1 MSISQPAGWIKDLLE
16 FHGKRPESLVSGGME
31 SLCPL
36 IPENVIVRVDSNS
49 PIIPK
54 ETYVH
59 HRMILKTIL
68 SGELNTIIDGLSFPM
83 KPGDSVLF
91 FPFQFHS
98 SIDAEDQ
105 PKHSFAAISF
115 TMPDNNFLP
124 LLPLKNRLLRL
135 PEADLAALK
144 DIVGSFYGSNDVSH
158 SQALLKLSGILLNQ
172 LEKYAASD
180 NAAPHG
186 ANSNIHQDI
195 YDFIRENFNKKL
207 SLKSLAAH
215 FGCSPESIRKI
226 FQRNFPGLTPGK
238 LIVKLQLQE
247 AVELL
252 ENTDNPIGDIA
263 EKCGFSDL
271 FTFSKKFRKF
281 TGQSPREYRIARLR
295 SKDDAQINT

>member
-1 MSISQPAGWIKDLLE
+1 MSISQPPEWVKDLLE
-16 FHGKRPESLVSGGME
+16 FHGKRPDSLVSGGME

-49 PIIPK
+49 PVIPK

-68 SGELNTIIDGLSFPM
+68 TGELNTIIDGLSFPM

-98 SIDAEDQ
+98 SIDADNQ

-115 TMPDNNFLP
+115 TMPNNNFLP
-124 LLPLKNRLLRL
+124 LLPLKNRLLKL
-135 PEADLAALK
+135 PETDLAALK
-144 DIVGSFYGSNDVSH
+144 DIVGSFYGCNDVSH

-172 LEKYAASD
+172 LEKYSGSS
-180 NAAPHG
+180 NAVHPG

-215 FGCSPESIRKI
+215 FGCSTENIRKI

-238 LIVKLQLQE
+238 LIVKLQMQE

-252 ENTDNPIGDIA
+252 ENTNNPIGDIA

-281 TGQSPREYRIARLR
+281 TGKSPREYRTSRARA
-295 SKDDAQINT
+295 KEDAQTRI